1 MTLQVRAHWRRDA
14 FELDVDLRLPLE
26 GVTALFGRS
35 GCGKTSLLRVIAGL
49 ERLRGAEVRLGDQVW
64 QHAHRFVPLHRRR
77 IGLVFQEHSLLPHL
91 SVRDNLLYG
100 YKRTPAAERR
110 LHVDAVAAM
119 LGIDALQARAIDQLS
134 GGQRQR
140 VSLGRALLT
149 SPRLLLLDEPLSAL
163 DTQTK
168 REIMPFLSRL
178 ASEAGVPIIM
188 ISHAP
193 EEVERLADR
202 VVFMRDGRIDRVETL
217 RAALARPDSP
227 LFDAE
232 GPAAVLEGELGTL
245 MDHGLRPFITPST
258 QLWLVGTRGHS
269 PARARLRILAR
280 DVALALDAPGRM
292 SVLNQLPVT
301 IERLDPAPD
310 DRVTVVCRLGDGQAV
325 LAQITAWSAQTLA
338 LEPGTQAFALIKAV
352 ALID

>member
-14 FELDVDLRLPLE
+14 FELDVDLRLPLD

-49 ERLRGAEVRLGDQVW
+49 ERLRGAEVRLGEQIW
-64 QHAHRFVPLHRRR
+64 QHAHQFVPLHRRR

-100 YKRTPAAERR
+100 YKRTPPAERR
-110 LHVDAVAAM
+110 LHLDEVAAM

-193 EEVERLADR
+193 DEVERLADR

-217 RAALARPDSP
+217 REALARPDSP
-227 LFDAE
+227 LFDEE
-232 GPAAVLEGELGTL
+232 GPAAVLEGELGAL
-245 MDHGLRPFITPST
+245 MDNGLRPFITPST
-258 QLWLVGTRGHS
+258 QLWLVGTRGRS
-269 PARARLRILAR
+269 PALARLRILAR

-301 IERLDPAPD
+301 IERIDPVPD
-310 DRVTVVCRLGDGQAV
+310 DRVTVVCRLGDGQAL

-338 LEPGTQAFALIKAV
+338 LKPGTNAFALIKSV